1 MTARFLVGRRTCSV
15 KVASMAFHES
25 YEQKRAVIDRAYNLP
40 ASALAADFKRDDGH
54 IVLGAFALRPR
65 LYAL

>member
-15 KVASMAFHES
+15 KVASMAFYES

-40 ASALAADFKRDDGH
+40 AG
-54 IVLGAFALRPR
+54 
-65 LYAL
+65 